1 MTLHYY
7 NIKSVHLFF
16 LSQMNPESR
25 PSFTE
30 LVAELEKRVSD
41 GEQSES
47 IEPDVQGE
55 SAKKKHSTENVLS
68 EGFFYF
74 SVHTYVNYS
83 HT

>member
-41 GEQSES
+41 GEQSEC

-55 SAKKKHSTENVLS
+55 SAKKNIAQRMCCQKASFIFLFTLM
-68 EGFFYF
+68 
-74 SVHTYVNYS
+74 
-83 HT
+83 